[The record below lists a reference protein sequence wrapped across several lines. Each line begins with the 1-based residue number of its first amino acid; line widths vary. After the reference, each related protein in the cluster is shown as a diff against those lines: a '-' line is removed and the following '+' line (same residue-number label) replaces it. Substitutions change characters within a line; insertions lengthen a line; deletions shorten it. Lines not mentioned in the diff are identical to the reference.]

1 MFSNMTFYTV
11 CLFLAILVSVVFFGY
26 NLSMLL
32 NTYSSFCSKA
42 LKYRD
47 LLKLKETDLKELRY
61 MNIVLICLLCFA
73 YTALLFIS
81 HLSYLIL
88 VMVFVNFLISLYY
101 SVKFQDKAVNGKN
114 ISKSLYWQIKLDSL
128 LNLLGVLFLSLL
140 LVKIE

>member
-11 CLFLAILVSVVFFGY
+11 CLFLAILVSVVFFVY

-88 VMVFVNFLISLYY
+88 VMVFVKFLISLYY
-101 SVKFQDKAVNGKN
+101 SDKFQDKAVNGKN

-140 LVKIE
+140 LVRIE

>member
-88 VMVFVNFLISLYY
+88 VMVFVKFLISLYY
-101 SVKFQDKAVNGKN
+101 SDKFQDKAVNGKN

>member
-32 NTYSSFCSKA
+32 NTYASFCSKA

-88 VMVFVNFLISLYY
+88 VMVFVKFLISLYY
-101 SVKFQDKAVNGKN
+101 SDKFQDKAVNGKN

-140 LVKIE
+140 LVRIE

>member
-81 HLSYLIL
+81 HLSYLIW
-88 VMVFVNFLISLYY
+88 VMVFVKFLISLYY
-101 SVKFQDKAVNGKN
+101 SDKFQDKAVNGKN

-140 LVKIE
+140 LVRIE

>member
-1 MFSNMTFYTV
+1 MSSNMTFYTV

-88 VMVFVNFLISLYY
+88 VMVFVKFLISLYY
-101 SVKFQDKAVNGKN
+101 SDKFQDKAVNGKN

-140 LVKIE
+140 LVRIE

>member
-42 LKYRD
+42 SKYRD

-88 VMVFVNFLISLYY
+88 VMVFVKFLISLYY
-101 SVKFQDKAVNGKN
+101 SDKFQDKAVNGKN

-140 LVKIE
+140 LVRIE

>member
-47 LLKLKETDLKELRY
+47 LLKLRETDLKDLRY

-88 VMVFVNFLISLYY
+88 VMVFVKFLISLYY
-101 SVKFQDKAVNGKN
+101 SDKFQDKAVNGKN

-140 LVKIE
+140 LVRIE

>member
-88 VMVFVNFLISLYY
+88 IMVFVKFLISLYY
-101 SVKFQDKAVNGKN
+101 SDKFQDKAVNGKN

-140 LVKIE
+140 LVRIE

>member
-1 MFSNMTFYTV
+1 MTFYTV

-47 LLKLKETDLKELRY
+47 LLKLRETDLKDLRY

-88 VMVFVNFLISLYY
+88 VMVFVKFLISLYY
-101 SVKFQDKAVNGKN
+101 SDKFQDKAVNGKN

-140 LVKIE
+140 LVRIE

>member
-1 MFSNMTFYTV
+1 MTFYTV

-88 VMVFVNFLISLYY
+88 VMVFVKFLISLYY
-101 SVKFQDKAVNGKN
+101 SDKFQDKAVNGKN

>member
-47 LLKLKETDLKELRY
+47 LLKLRETDLKELRY

-81 HLSYLIL
+81 HLSYFIL
-88 VMVFVNFLISLYY
+88 VMVFVKFLISLYY
-101 SVKFQDKAVNGKN
+101 SDKFQDKAVNGKN

-140 LVKIE
+140 LVRIE

>member
-88 VMVFVNFLISLYY
+88 VMVFVKFLISLYY
-101 SVKFQDKAVNGKN
+101 SDKFQDKAVNGKN
-114 ISKSLYWQIKLDSL
+114 ISKSLGSEARFVQSITGTPQASENKLS
-128 LNLLGVLFLSLL
+128 VQ
-140 LVKIE
+140 

>member
-88 VMVFVNFLISLYY
+88 VMVFVKFLISLYY
-101 SVKFQDKAVNGKN
+101 SDEFQDKAVNGKN

-140 LVKIE
+140 LVRIE

>member
-1 MFSNMTFYTV
+1 MTFYTV

-88 VMVFVNFLISLYY
+88 VMVFVKFLISLYY
-101 SVKFQDKAVNGKN
+101 SDKFQDKAVNGKN

-140 LVKIE
+140 LVRIE

>member
-47 LLKLKETDLKELRY
+47 LLKLRETDLKELRY

-81 HLSYLIL
+81 HLSYFIL
-88 VMVFVNFLISLYY
+88 VMVFVKFLISLYY
-101 SVKFQDKAVNGKN
+101 SDKFQDKAVNGKN

-128 LNLLGVLFLSLL
+128 LNLLGVLFLFLL
-140 LVKIE
+140 LVRIE

>member
-88 VMVFVNFLISLYY
+88 VMVFVKFLISLYY
-101 SVKFQDKAVNGKN
+101 SDKFQDKAVNEKN

-140 LVKIE
+140 LVRIE

>member
-26 NLSMLL
+26 NLS
-32 NTYSSFCSKA
+32 FCSKA

-47 LLKLKETDLKELRY
+47 LLKLRETDLKDLRY

-88 VMVFVNFLISLYY
+88 VMVFVKFLISLYY
-101 SVKFQDKAVNGKN
+101 SDKFQDKAVNGKN

-140 LVKIE
+140 LVRIE

>member
-47 LLKLKETDLKELRY
+47 LLKLRETDLKELRY

-88 VMVFVNFLISLYY
+88 VMVFVKFLISLYY
-101 SVKFQDKAVNGKN
+101 SDKFQDKAVNGKN

-140 LVKIE
+140 LVRIE

>member
-1 MFSNMTFYTV
+1 
-11 CLFLAILVSVVFFGY
+11 
-26 NLSMLL
+26 MLL

-88 VMVFVNFLISLYY
+88 VMVFVKFLISLYY
-101 SVKFQDKAVNGKN
+101 SDKFQDKAVNGKN

-140 LVKIE
+140 LVRIE

>member
-81 HLSYLIL
+81 HLSYFIL
-88 VMVFVNFLISLYY
+88 AMVFVKFLISLYY
-101 SVKFQDKAVNGKN
+101 SDKFQDKAVNGKN

-140 LVKIE
+140 LVRIE

>member
-11 CLFLAILVSVVFFGY
+11 YLFLAILVSVVFFGY

-88 VMVFVNFLISLYY
+88 VMVFVKFLISLYY
-101 SVKFQDKAVNGKN
+101 SDKFQDKAVNGKN

-140 LVKIE
+140 LVRIE

>member
-88 VMVFVNFLISLYY
+88 VMVFVKFLISLYY
-101 SVKFQDKAVNGKN
+101 SDKFQDKAVNGKN

-140 LVKIE
+140 LVRIE